1 MPNDLFFQ
9 AFVYLAAAV
18 VAVPIAKRLGMGAV
32 LGYLVAGV
40 AIGPFGLALLG
51 TETQDILHFAE
62 FGVVM
67 MLFVVGLELEPSRL
81 WRLRGAL
88 LGLGGLQVLG
98 TALAI
103 GAAAVAFGVAW
114 RPALA
119 AGFILAMSSTAI
131 VLQSLTEKGLLR
143 TEAGERSFAV
153 LLFQDIAV
161 IPLLALLPLLASAA
175 AGAPTT
181 HGAEHATAWVETL
194 PAWQR
199 ALVTLGAVGA
209 IVAGG
214 RWLVRP
220 VFGAI
225 ARTRLQELFTAAA
238 LLLVVG
244 ITLLMTQ
251 VGLSPALGTFVAGV
265 VLANSEYRHELE
277 TDIEPFKGLLLG
289 LFFIAVG
296 ASVDFALVGERA
308 ALVSGLVVGLVGV
321 KFAVLLALGRVFRM
335 RLDQNLLFAL
345 ALAQG
350 GEFCFVLLS
359 FAVQNAILDGTT
371 ANVLVATVAL
381 SMAATPLLL
390 LAHEKLLQPR
400 FSVPAR
406 PARDADEIDQQGAV
420 ILAGFGAFG
429 TIVGRLLVA
438 NRVPTTVLDFDP
450 DHVDLLNRLGMK
462 VFYGD
467 ASRLDLLRAAG
478 AESARL
484 MVLSI
489 GDRAKTLEI
498 VATVR
503 QHFPELRILA
513 RAHTRQ
519 EAYDLLGAG
528 VDHVYRESLDS
539 SLRMGVEALRLLG
552 RRATQAQQAAR
563 TFRRHDE
570 HAVREQA
577 RIADDREFRDSAAK
591 AIRSLEEQLLRELD
605 GTGDA
610 GDSAWD
616 SESRRRE
623 YGGRS

>member
-321 KFAVLLALGRVFRM
+321 KFAVLLALGRAFRM

>member
-1 MPNDLFFQ
+1 VPQDLFFQ

-18 VAVPIAKRLGMGAV
+18 VSVPIAKRLGMGAV

-51 TETQDILHFAE
+51 AGSQDIPHFAE

-88 LGLGGLQVLG
+88 LGLVGLQVLG

-103 GAAAVAFGVAW
+103 CATAVALGVAW

-131 VLQSLTEKGLLR
+131 VLQSLSERGLLK
-143 TEAGERSFAV
+143 TEAGERAFAV

-175 AGAPTT
+175 AQPHAAGAAD
-181 HGAEHATAWVETL
+181 HGPVWVETL
-194 PAWQR
+194 PAWGR

-214 RWLVRP
+214 RWLVGP
-220 VFGAI
+220 LFGAI

-244 ITLLMTQ
+244 ITLLMTR

-277 TDIEPFKGLLLG
+277 SDIEPFKGLLLG

-296 ASVDFALVGERA
+296 ASIDFGLVGERA
-308 ALVSGLVVGLVGV
+308 PLVSGLVAGLVAV
-321 KFAVLLALGRVFRM
+321 KFLVLLALGRAFRM
-335 RLDQNLLFAL
+335 RLDQNLLFGL

-371 ANVLVATVAL
+371 ANVLVATVRCRWRRRRCSCWRTRSSCSRA
-381 SMAATPLLL
+381 S
-390 LAHEKLLQPR
+390 
-400 FSVPAR
+400 
-406 PARDADEIDQQGAV
+406 
-420 ILAGFGAFG
+420 
-429 TIVGRLLVA
+429 
-438 NRVPTTVLDFDP
+438 
-450 DHVDLLNRLGMK
+450 
-462 VFYGD
+462 
-467 ASRLDLLRAAG
+467 ASRLA
-478 AESARL
+478 
-484 MVLSI
+484 
-489 GDRAKTLEI
+489 
-498 VATVR
+498 
-503 QHFPELRILA
+503 P
-513 RAHTRQ
+513 
-519 EAYDLLGAG
+519 
-528 VDHVYRESLDS
+528 
-539 SLRMGVEALRLLG
+539 
-552 RRATQAQQAAR
+552 RATPTRSTSRAR
-563 TFRRHDE
+563 
-570 HAVREQA
+570 
-577 RIADDREFRDSAAK
+577 
-591 AIRSLEEQLLRELD
+591 
-605 GTGDA
+605 
-610 GDSAWD
+610 
-616 SESRRRE
+616 
-623 YGGRS
+623 

>member
-1 MPNDLFFQ
+1 MTDSILFQ
-9 AFVYLAAAV
+9 AFAYLAIAV
-18 VAVPIAKRLGMGAV
+18 VVVPFAKRGGLGAV
-32 LGYLVAGV
+32 LGYLIGGV
-40 AIGPFGLALLG
+40 AIGPSVLGVVG
-51 TETQDILHFAE
+51 TEGHQVMHFAE

-98 TALAI
+98 TAVAI
-103 GAAAVAFGVAW
+103 GAAGTAFGVAW

-131 VLQSLTEKGLLR
+131 VLQSLTEKGLLK

-161 IPLLALLPLLASAA
+161 IPLLALLPLLASAGA
-175 AGAPTT
+175 AATAPGAAE
-181 HGAEHATAWVETL
+181 HGATWIEAL
-194 PAWQR
+194 PAWGR
-199 ALVTLGAVGA
+199 ALATLAAVGS
-209 IVAGG
+209 IVAAG
-214 RWLVRP
+214 RWLLSP
-220 VFGAI
+220 IFGAI

-244 ITLLMTQ
+244 VTLLMTH

-296 ASVDFALVGERA
+296 ASIDFGLVGERI
-308 ALVSGLVVGLVGV
+308 ALVSALVLGLVVV
-321 KFAVLLALGRVFRM
+321 KFLVLLALGRAFRM

-359 FAVQNAILDGTT
+359 FAVQNAILDGTS

-381 SMAATPLLL
+381 SMVSTPLLL
-390 LAHEKLLQPR
+390 LVHEKLLQPL
-400 FSVPAR
+400 FSR
-406 PARDADEIDQQGAV
+406 PARRTRDEDEIDEHGTV

-429 TIVGRLLVA
+429 SIVGRLLVA

-450 DHVDLLNRLGMK
+450 DHVDVLNRVGMK

-478 AESARL
+478 AEGARL

-489 GDRAKTLEI
+489 GDHEKTLEI
-498 VATVR
+498 VATAR
-503 QHFPELRILA
+503 QHFPRLRILA
-513 RAHTRQ
+513 RAHSRQ
-519 EAYDLLGAG
+519 EAYDLFGAG
-528 VDHVYRESLDS
+528 VEDVYRESLDS
-539 SLRMGVEALRLLG
+539 SLRMGVDALRMLG
-552 RRATQAQQAAR
+552 FRATQAHHAAR
-563 TFRRHDE
+563 TFRRQDE
-570 HAVREQA
+570 HDVRDQA
-577 RIADDREFRDSAAK
+577 RISDDKEYFDSASK
-591 AIRSLEEQLLRELD
+591 AVHSLEELLQRELD
-605 GTGDA
+605 GDADA

-623 YGGRS
+623 YGRRS

>member
-1 MPNDLFFQ
+1 
-9 AFVYLAAAV
+9 
-18 VAVPIAKRLGMGAV
+18 
-32 LGYLVAGV
+32 
-40 AIGPFGLALLG
+40 
-51 TETQDILHFAE
+51 
-62 FGVVM
+62 
-67 MLFVVGLELEPSRL
+67 
-81 WRLRGAL
+81 
-88 LGLGGLQVLG
+88 VLG

-103 GAAAVAFGVAW
+103 CATAVALGLAW

-131 VLQSLTEKGLLR
+131 VLQSLSEKGLLK

-161 IPLLALLPLLASAA
+161 IPLLALLPLLATAAAQPHA
-175 AGAPTT
+175 AGAAA
-181 HGAEHATAWVETL
+181 HGPAWVETL
-194 PAWQR
+194 PAWGR

-214 RWLVRP
+214 RWLVGP

-277 TDIEPFKGLLLG
+277 SDIEPFKGLLLG

-296 ASVDFALVGERA
+296 ASIDFGLVGERA
-308 ALVSGLVVGLVGV
+308 TLVSGLVVGLVAV
-321 KFAVLLALGRVFRM
+321 KFLVLLALGRAFRM
-335 RLDQNLLFAL
+335 RLDQNLLFGL

-359 FAVQNAILDGTT
+359 FAAQNAILDGTT

-390 LAHEKLLQPR
+390 LVHEKLLQPR
-400 FSVPAR
+400 FGVAAR
-406 PARDADEIDQQGAV
+406 PARDADEVDEQGTV

-478 AESARL
+478 AETARL

-503 QHFPELRILA
+503 QHFPQLRILS

-528 VDHVYRESLDS
+528 VDDVYRESLDT
-539 SLRMGVEALRLLG
+539 SLRMGVDALRLLG
-552 RRATQAQQAAR
+552 RRATQAHHAAR

-570 HAVREQA
+570 RAVRVQA
-577 RIADDREFRDSAAK
+577 GIADDGEYRDSASK
-591 AIRSLEEQLLRELD
+591 AIRALEELLLRELD
-605 GTGDA
+605 GESDA
-610 GDSAWD
+610 GDSSWD
-616 SESRRRE
+616 SESLRRE
-623 YGGRS
+623 HAGRD

>member
-1 MPNDLFFQ
+1 MTHDFFFQ
-9 AFVYLAAAV
+9 AFVFLAAAV
-18 VAVPIAKRLGMGAV
+18 ISVPIAKRLGMGAV

-51 TETQDILHFAE
+51 TDSQDILHFAE

-98 TALAI
+98 TAVAI
-103 GAAAVAFGVAW
+103 GSAATAFGVAW

-131 VLQSLTEKGLLR
+131 VLQSLTEKGLLK

-175 AGAPTT
+175 AGAPA
-181 HGAEHATAWVETL
+181 HGAAEHGTTWVETL
-194 PAWQR
+194 PAWER
-199 ALVTLGAVGA
+199 ALVTLGAVA
-209 IVAGG
+209 SIVAAG
-214 RWLVRP
+214 RWLLTP
-220 VFGAI
+220 IFGAI

-277 TDIEPFKGLLLG
+277 SDIEPFKGLLLG

-296 ASVDFALVGERA
+296 ASVDFALVGERLL
-308 ALVSGLVVGLVGV
+308 LVSGLVLGLVFV
-321 KFAVLLALGRVFRM
+321 KFLVLLALGRAFRM

-359 FAVQNAILDGTT
+359 FAVQNAILDGTS

-390 LAHEKLLQPR
+390 LVHEKLLLPR
-400 FSVPAR
+400 MSRPAR
-406 PARDADEIDQQGAV
+406 PARDADQIDERGAV

-450 DHVDLLNRLGMK
+450 DHVDLLNRIGMK

-478 AESARL
+478 AEDARL

-503 QHFPELRILA
+503 QHFPHLRILA

-528 VDHVYRESLDS
+528 VENVYRESLDS
-539 SLRMGVEALRLLG
+539 SLRMGVEALRMLG
-552 RRATQAQQAAR
+552 LRATQAHHAAR

-570 HAVREQA
+570 RAVREQA
-577 RIADDREFRDSAAK
+577 QISDDREFFDSASR
-591 AIRSLEEQLLRELD
+591 AIRSLEELLLRELD
-605 GTGDA
+605 GEADA
-610 GDSAWD
+610 GDSFWD

-623 YGGRS
+623 YGRGA

>member
-1 MPNDLFFQ
+1 M
-9 AFVYLAAAV
+9 
-18 VAVPIAKRLGMGAV
+18 
-32 LGYLVAGV
+32 
-40 AIGPFGLALLG
+40 
-51 TETQDILHFAE
+51 
-62 FGVVM
+62 
-67 MLFVVGLELEPSRL
+67 
-81 WRLRGAL
+81 
-88 LGLGGLQVLG
+88 
-98 TALAI
+98 
-103 GAAAVAFGVAW
+103 
-114 RPALA
+114 
-119 AGFILAMSSTAI
+119 
-131 VLQSLTEKGLLR
+131 
-143 TEAGERSFAV
+143 
-153 LLFQDIAV
+153 
-161 IPLLALLPLLASAA
+161 
-175 AGAPTT
+175 
-181 HGAEHATAWVETL
+181 
-194 PAWQR
+194 
-199 ALVTLGAVGA
+199 
-209 IVAGG
+209 
-214 RWLVRP
+214 RP

-296 ASVDFALVGERA
+296 ASIDFALVGERA
-308 ALVSGLVVGLVGV
+308 TLVSGLVVGLVGV
-321 KFAVLLALGRVFRM
+321 KFAVLLALGRAFRM

-400 FSVPAR
+400 FAAPAR

-484 MVLSI
+484 MVLAI

-552 RRATQAQQAAR
+552 HRATQAHQAAR

-570 HAVREQA
+570 QAVRDQA

-605 GTGDA
+605 GAGDA

>member
-1 MPNDLFFQ
+1 MGHDFFFQ

-18 VAVPIAKRLGMGAV
+18 VSVPIAKRLGMGAV

-51 TETQDILHFAE
+51 TDTQDILHFAE

-103 GAAAVAFGVAW
+103 GAAAITFGVAW

-131 VLQSLTEKGLLR
+131 VLQTLTEKGLLK

-175 AGAPTT
+175 ATAHAPEAGA
-181 HGAEHATAWVETL
+181 HGPQWVETL
-194 PAWQR
+194 PAWAR
-199 ALVTLGAVGA
+199 ALVTLGAVA
-209 IVAGG
+209 SIVAGG

-296 ASVDFALVGERA
+296 ASIDFGLVGARIG
-308 ALVSGLVVGLVGV
+308 LVSGLVLGLVVV
-321 KFAVLLALGRVFRM
+321 KFLVLLALGRVFRM

-359 FAVQNAILDGTT
+359 FAVQNAILDGTS

-381 SMAATPLLL
+381 SMATTPLLL
-390 LAHEKLLQPR
+390 LLHEKILQPR

-406 PARDADEIDQQGAV
+406 RTRDADQIDERGTV

-438 NRVPTTVLDFDP
+438 NRVQTTVLDFDP
-450 DHVDLLNRLGMK
+450 DHVDLLNRIGMK

-478 AESARL
+478 AENARL

-498 VATVR
+498 VETVR
-503 QHFPELRILA
+503 QHFPQLRILA

-519 EAYDLLGAG
+519 EAYDLLTAG
-528 VDHVYRESLDS
+528 VEHVYRESLDT
-539 SLRMGVEALRLLG
+539 SLRMGVDALRMLG
-552 RRATQAQQAAR
+552 LRATQAHHAAR
-563 TFRRHDE
+563 TFRQHDE
-570 HAVREQA
+570 RNVREQA
-577 RIADDREFRDSAAK
+577 FIQDDREFFDSASK
-591 AIRSLEEQLLRELD
+591 AIHSLEELLLRELD
-605 GTGDA
+605 GEA
-610 GDSAWD
+610 ESGDSAWD
-616 SESRRRE
+616 SASLRRE
-623 YGGRS
+623 LGRRE

>member
-1 MPNDLFFQ
+1 VSHDFFFQ

-18 VAVPIAKRLGMGAV
+18 VSVPIAKRLGMGAV

-51 TETQDILHFAE
+51 TDSQDILHFAE

-98 TALAI
+98 TAIAI
-103 GAAAVAFGVAW
+103 GVAAIVLGVAW
-114 RPALA
+114 KPALA

-131 VLQSLTEKGLLR
+131 VLQSLTEKGLLK

-161 IPLLALLPLLASAA
+161 IPLLALLPLLASVAA
-175 AGAPTT
+175 APT
-181 HGAEHATAWVETL
+181 GAEHGSAWIETL
-194 PAWQR
+194 PAWSR
-199 ALVTLGAVGA
+199 ALATLGAVA
-209 IVAGG
+209 SIVAGG

-296 ASVDFALVGERA
+296 ASIDFGLVETRIG
-308 ALVSGLVVGLVGV
+308 LVSGLVVGLVVV
-321 KFAVLLALGRVFRM
+321 KFLVLLALGRIFRM
-335 RLDQNLLFAL
+335 RLDQDLLFAL

-359 FAVQNAILDGTT
+359 FSVQNGILDGTT

-381 SMAATPLLL
+381 SMVTTPLLL
-390 LAHEKLLQPR
+390 LLHEKVLQPL
-400 FSVPAR
+400 FTAPAR
-406 PARDADEIDQQGAV
+406 PTREADKIDQYGVV

-438 NRVPTTVLDFDP
+438 NRIPTTVLDFDP
-450 DHVDLLNRLGMK
+450 DNVDLLNRIGLK

-478 AESARL
+478 AESAQM
-484 MVLSI
+484 MVLAI
-489 GDRAKTLEI
+489 GDRAKSLEI
-498 VATVR
+498 VETVKR
-503 QHFPELRILA
+503 NFPKLTILA
-513 RAHTRQ
+513 RAHSRQ
-519 EAYDLLGAG
+519 EAYDLLNAG
-528 VDHVYRESLDS
+528 VEHVYRESLDS
-539 SLRMGVEALRLLG
+539 SLHMGVDALRMLG
-552 RRATQAQQAAR
+552 MRATQANHAAR

-570 HAVREQA
+570 RNVREQA
-577 RIADDREFRDSAAK
+577 FIHDDKEFLDSAAK
-591 AIRSLEEQLLRELD
+591 AIHSLEDLLLNELD
-605 GTGDA
+605 GQTNV

-616 SESRRRE
+616 SASRRRE
-623 YGGRS
+623 FGRGE